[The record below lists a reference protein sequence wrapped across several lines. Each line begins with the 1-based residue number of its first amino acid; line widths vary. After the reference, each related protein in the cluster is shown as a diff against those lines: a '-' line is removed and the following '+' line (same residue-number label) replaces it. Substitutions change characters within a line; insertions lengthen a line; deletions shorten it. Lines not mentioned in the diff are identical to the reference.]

1 LSRIVDNPAITTLFT
16 TTNLTVAN
24 NFAIQQN
31 KAQFAAEWINS
42 YAIKNKKRLELKLE
56 GYPLHTTKFGDFE
69 IVSWKGEWAAA
80 RKIMIVA
87 SRKLNI
93 KIVESGYHAKGHLL
107 SSLLGISRE
116 FAKVYSGGSIIGHLE
131 LTTKSGKWVVKG
143 EKLL

>member
-1 LSRIVDNPAITTLFT
+1 
-16 TTNLTVAN
+16 LTVAN
-24 NFAIQQN
+24 NFALQHN
-31 KAQFAAEWINS
+31 RAQFAAEWINS
-42 YAIKNKKRLELKLE
+42 YAVKNNRNLELELE
-56 GYPLHTTKFGDFE
+56 GYSLHTTKFGDFE
-69 IVSWKGEWAAA
+69 VVTWKGDWAAA
-80 RKIMIVA
+80 RKTMIVA

-93 KIVESGYHAKGHLL
+93 KVVESGYHAKGHLL

>member
-1 LSRIVDNPAITTLFT
+1 
-16 TTNLTVAN
+16 LTVAH
-24 NFAIQQN
+24 NFALQKN
-31 KAQFAAEWINS
+31 KAQSAAEWINS
-42 YAIKNKKRLELKLE
+42 YAMKNSQNLELELE
-56 GYPLHTTKFGDFE
+56 GYSLHTTKFGDFE
-69 IVSWKGEWAAA
+69 VVSWKGDWAAA
-80 RKIMIVA
+80 RKMMIVA

-93 KIVESGYHAKGHLL
+93 KVVESGYHAKGHLL

>member
-1 LSRIVDNPAITTLFT
+1 M
-16 TTNLTVAN
+16 TVAN
-24 NFAIQQN
+24 NFALQQN
-31 KAQFAAEWINS
+31 KAQLAAEWINS
-42 YAIKNKKRLELKLE
+42 YAIKNNRNLELELE
-56 GYPLHTTKFGDFE
+56 GYFLHTTNFGDFE
-69 IVSWKGEWAAA
+69 VVSWKGDWAAA
-80 RKIMIVA
+80 RKMMIVA

-93 KIVESGYHAKGHLL
+93 KVVDSGYHAKGHLL

>member
-1 LSRIVDNPAITTLFT
+1 MST
-16 TTNLTVAN
+16 TTRLTAAN
-24 NFAIQQN
+24 NFAIQEN
-31 KAQFAAEWINS
+31 KAQIAAEWINS
-42 YAIKNKKRLELKLE
+42 YAIKNDKNLELSLE
-56 GYPLHTTKFGDFE
+56 GYRLHTTKFGDFE

-80 RKIMIVA
+80 RKSMIVA

-93 KIVESGYHAKGHLL
+93 KVVESGYHAKGHLL

>member
-1 LSRIVDNPAITTLFT
+1 M
-16 TTNLTVAN
+16 TVAN
-24 NFAIQQN
+24 NFALQQN
-31 KAQFAAEWINS
+31 KAQLAAEWINS
-42 YAIKNKKRLELKLE
+42 YAIENNRNLELELE
-56 GYPLHTTKFGDFE
+56 GYFLHTTHFGDFE
-69 IVSWKGEWAAA
+69 VVSWKGDWAAA
-80 RKIMIVA
+80 RKMMIVA

-93 KIVESGYHAKGHLL
+93 KVVDSGYHAKGHLL